1 MFIIIEGTDA
11 SGKTS
16 LIAAVENEI
25 NARVSKGVTATLHKG
40 RPGELTRRWVLND
53 YVNNY
58 QLVDFTHNNLIS
70 DRWHWGEVTYAPLKR
85 PDTNVDGFGLLGRA
99 GWRWVELFLL
109 SRGASQFWLYQPL
122 DVIRRRIESRGD
134 DFIQADELETILSY
148 YMVASASAA
157 SLVAKIEPDPD
168 SLLEVPKLARHV
180 VDLALEREE
189 ECAKLST
196 FPEYIGSPNPRV
208 LLIGDRRNVNKKDA
222 ENETILPFMPVD
234 GNSGDFLLNA
244 LPTDLWKHVGLV
256 NANDAQVDLYNLWST
271 LGNPRV
277 VVLGRLAEK
286 AVVPSYIPKDYY
298 EVLPHPQYVRRFHHR
313 DREEYGKAIQRVANN
328 EIEKDDPW
336 ILR

>member
-1 MFIIIEGTDA
+1 MFIIVEGTDA

-16 LIAAVENEI
+16 LIQAIENEV
-25 NARVSKGVTATLHKG
+25 NARVSKGVTAKLHKG
-40 RPGELTRRWVLND
+40 RPGELTRRWVLDD

-58 QLVDFTHNNLIS
+58 QLLDFTQHNLVS

-134 DFIQADELETILSY
+134 DFVQADELEKILSY
-148 YMVASASAA
+148 YLVASASSA
-157 SLVAKIEPDPD
+157 SLLEKLEPKAE

-180 VDLALEREE
+180 VDRALAREQ
-189 ECAKLST
+189 ECAKLSA
-196 FPEYIGSPNPRV
+196 FPEYIGSPSPKV
-208 LLIGDRRNVNKKDA
+208 LLIGDRRNSKNH
-222 ENETILPFMPVD
+222 EGETILPFMPVD

-244 LPTDLWKHVGLV
+244 LPTHLWKNVGIV
-256 NANDAQVDLYNLWST
+256 NANDTSIDLYDLWST

-286 AVVPSYIPKDYY
+286 TVAQSYIPKDYY
-298 EVLPHPQYVRRFHHR
+298 SVLAHPQYVRRFHHR
-313 DREEYGKAIQRVANN
+313 DRPYYGLAIQRVADNK
-328 EIEKDDPW
+328 IEKDDPW